1 MTFLC
6 YLSFAL
12 LALPASFAMDFATDS
27 AHKLEE
33 TYIAD
38 CQSDTSP
45 HGYYGAFLQPCEFTF
60 RQVDDSHMILNDNA
74 QDYYMCSD
82 DQSKVVGSPIPMNWS
97 LNLTEHFDKNDWD
110 DMSWDDM
117 SSDDLPEIMDKL
129 LLWPDQCVGVTP
141 RCYSVNDAAIR
152 DTLSKLFTEIPEGAT
167 HVQVNCQS
175 DAMALSR
182 VVYAVADGFEKSMPT
197 IIAWMTTVILFS
209 LVATLWC
216 FYGCFR
222 LVYHCNSSNR
232 GNNTPSIVVAARAH
246 PVNNKGVYTLVED
259 EGEDEFGYSDVKKS
273 SGL

>member
-1 MTFLC
+1 MTCLR

-12 LALPASFAMDFATDS
+12 LALPASFAMDFATES

-60 RQVDDSHMILNDNA
+60 RQVDDSHMILNNNA
-74 QDYYMCSD
+74 QDICSD
-82 DQSKVVGSPIPMNWS
+82 DQSKAVGSPVPMNWS
-97 LNLTEHFDKNDWD
+97 LNLTEHFDKHDWD

-117 SSDDLPEIMDKL
+117 SSDDLPEIIDKL

-141 RCYSVNDAAIR
+141 RCYSINDAAIR
-152 DTLSKLFTEIPEGAT
+152 ETLSKLFKEIPEGAT

-182 VVYAVADGFEKSMPT
+182 VVYSLADGFEKSMPT
-197 IIAWMTTVILFS
+197 IIAWMVTVILFS

-222 LVYHCNSSNR
+222 LVYHCSNHS
-232 GNNTPSIVVAARAH
+232 NTPSIVATARAH
-246 PVNNKGVYTLVED
+246 PVNKGVYTLVED
-259 EGEDEFGYSDVKKS
+259 KDEDEFGYSAIKS
-273 SGL
+273 RGV